1 MLAANAVAMNGM
13 FPFAPMKMMNVR
25 AAAKNMSRAYSF
37 SLCLC
42 LGWCRGVFL
51 GRGGYI
57 VFMGELKEKRKKK
70 GGKLSPVWAVVFAC
84 NLPDVDMTGC
94 CFYTVMLAVVS
105 SPGMYIHS
113 SFVTAVT
120 VNV

>member
-1 MLAANAVAMNGM
+1 MFEDCCEDVEFVAVSWVVHGC
-13 FPFAPMKMMNVR
+13 FF
-25 AAAKNMSRAYSF
+25 
-37 SLCLC
+37 
-42 LGWCRGVFL
+42 G
-51 GRGGYI
+51 GRGLYG
-57 VFMGELKEKRKKK
+57 FERRTKGKKK
-70 GGKLSPVWAVVFAC
+70 MGMLSPVWAVVFAC